1 MKGLFKGL
9 FVTFNHLAKPAI
21 TVHYPFKKLP
31 QSERFRARHG
41 LRLNPETGDVRCIG
55 CKQCERICPDN
66 LITVKTSKA
75 PEGSAKKLII
85 EEITVDLSAC
95 MFCGLCEDVCP
106 ADAITLT
113 PFFEMAT
120 QDKSTMLLDKQK
132 LIDSAKLYEKS
143 E

>member
-9 FVTFNHLAKPAI
+9 AVTFKHLSKPAI

-31 QSERFRARHG
+31 QLERFRARHG
-41 LRLNPETGDVRCIG
+41 MRLDETGEPRCIG
-55 CKQCERICPDN
+55 CKQCERICPDR

-85 EEITVDLSAC
+85 EEFTVDMSAC
-95 MFCGLCEDVCP
+95 MFCGLCEDTCP
-106 ADAITLT
+106 VDAIILT

-120 QDKSTMLLDKQK
+120 QDKSTMFMDMQK
-132 LIDSAKLYEKS
+132 LIDSAKIYEKPA
-143 E
+143 